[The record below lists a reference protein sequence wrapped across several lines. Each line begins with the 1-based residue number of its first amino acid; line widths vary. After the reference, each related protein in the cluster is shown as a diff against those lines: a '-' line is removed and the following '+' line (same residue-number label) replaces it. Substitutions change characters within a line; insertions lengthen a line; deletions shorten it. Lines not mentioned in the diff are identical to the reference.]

1 MGLARAK
8 TSDREET
15 VVNQPN
21 KDEEQTEG
29 KSQVNTSRL
38 ERLAN
43 AASAAA
49 QAKQWQARK
58 NGMTEQGEPSAVRNL
73 THDADAKAQA
83 EAAMQ
88 QMMAKEGGKPR
99 RR

>member
-1 MGLARAK
+1 MSQSK
-8 TSDREET
+8 
-15 VVNQPN
+15 Q
-21 KDEEQTEG
+21 DEEQPEG

-38 ERLAN
+38 ERLADM
-43 AASAAA
+43 ASAAA

-58 NGMTEQGEPSAVRNL
+58 NGMSDQGEPSEVRNL

-88 QMMAKEGGKPR
+88 QMMAKAGGKAR
-99 RR
+99 R

>member
-1 MGLARAK
+1 MAK
-8 TSDREET
+8 PSET
-15 VVNQPN
+15 NS
-21 KDEEQTEG
+21 KQTEDTPQEG
-29 KSQVNTSRL
+29 STKYDRL

-43 AASAAA
+43 AAAQAA

-58 NGMTEQGEPSAVRNL
+58 NGMANQGEPAEVRDL
-73 THDADAKAQA
+73 SQDAEAKAQA

-88 QMMAKEGGKPR
+88 AMLAKSGGKPR

>member
-1 MGLARAK
+1 MSRSKQA
-8 TSDREET
+8 
-15 VVNQPN
+15 
-21 KDEEQTEG
+21 EEQTED
-29 KSQVNTSRL
+29 KTQVNTSRL

-58 NGMTEQGEPSAVRNL
+58 NGMTDQGEPSEVRNL

-88 QMMAKEGGKPR
+88 QMMAKAGGKPR